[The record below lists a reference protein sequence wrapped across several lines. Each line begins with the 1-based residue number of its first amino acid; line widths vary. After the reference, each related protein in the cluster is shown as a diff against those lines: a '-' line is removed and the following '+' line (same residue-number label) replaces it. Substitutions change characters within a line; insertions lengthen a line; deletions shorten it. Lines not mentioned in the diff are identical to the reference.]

1 MIAFQTKDSGL
12 NKPARQHIPGGRQN
26 NAVVILLLMEEVVSL
41 KSRFFQDPR
50 AESDSA
56 ISGDFKNQT
65 EK

>member
-1 MIAFQTKDSGL
+1 
-12 NKPARQHIPGGRQN
+12 
-26 NAVVILLLMEEVVSL
+26 MEEVVSL